1 MKFDSLDKFLNYG
14 IFVIPE
20 YQRGYSWTIEQLQD
34 FISDLNDVTY
44 IKEHYVGTITL
55 VKSGNESINNR
66 YKDKYDIV
74 DGQQRITTIHLFLI
88 SLFYRISE
96 LDKSKAD
103 DDIIEYVLFKGV
115 PLLRLNNK
123 NDQEFFK
130 NLLKESNINSLKNL
144 NPSSKTQKNLLNARI
159 FFDKYFRN
167 ISSSTKTLFQIRNH
181 LYSKFKLNIFEL
193 EEESEVG
200 LVFETMND
208 RGLPLSDIDKVKN
221 YLIYLAHKLNDSQLA
236 KDVNRKFGE
245 IFSELM
251 KIHDISQTKIENQF
265 LKDCYIVYKGET
277 KNLNDI
283 HQKIKNSITQKDI
296 YKINGIFDNNNI
308 LRQKKINEIKDF
320 VNFLHKTAENYSIL
334 INKSFI
340 EEEINNSLMRLDILG
355 KIETF
360 IPLFISIL
368 SHRSFKKEFIIPICN
383 ILEAYC
389 IKVYVFGNKKQNT
402 GNTAIQNLAHQVFVS
417 KIKFNQLK
425 DELRFLVSKNSSNIS
440 EFKKSI
446 LDKPIYEASYE
457 QIIKLLFYDY
467 EISLQDEQ
475 EFKYDLGNLQDYLA
489 NKKISIEHI
498 LPQTTQPGISQS
510 AYSNTLGNLV
520 ISFSNSKLS
529 NKDFLSKK
537 TIYQQSN
544 LECERELFYYSDWN
558 DRMIKERAKKISK
571 FILDNWKC

>member
-34 FISDLNDVTY
+34 FVSDLNDVTY

-55 VKSGNESINNR
+55 VKAGNESINNR
-66 YKDKYDIV
+66 FKDKYDIV

-88 SLFYRISE
+88 SLFYRICE

-103 DDIIEYVLFKGV
+103 EEIIEYVLYKET

-123 NDQEFFK
+123 NDQEFFI
-130 NLLKESNINSLKNL
+130 NLLNEGNINILKNL
-144 NPSSKTQKNLLNARI
+144 KPSSKTQRNLLNARL

-167 ISSSTKTLFQIRNH
+167 ISSSPKTLFQIRNN

-208 RGLPLSDIDKVKN
+208 RGLALSDIDKVKN

-236 KDVNRKFGE
+236 KEINRKFGE
-245 IFSELM
+245 IFTELM
-251 KIHDISQTKIENQF
+251 KINDVSQTKIENQF

-296 YKINGIFDNNNI
+296 YKINGIFDNNNT
-308 LRQKKINEIKDF
+308 LKQKKINEIKNF
-320 VNFLHKTAENYSIL
+320 VNFLYKTSENYSTL
-334 INKSFI
+334 INKSFE
-340 EEEINNSLMRLDILG
+340 EEEINNSLIRLDILG

-360 IPLFISIL
+360 IPIFISIL
-368 SHRSFKKEFIIPICN
+368 SHRSFKKEFIVPICN

-389 IKVYVFGNKKQNT
+389 VKVYVFGNKKQNT
-402 GNTAIQNLAHQVFVS
+402 GNIAIQNLAHQVFVS

-425 DELRFLVSKNSSNIS
+425 DELRYLVSKNSSNTS
-440 EFKKSI
+440 EVKKSI
-446 LDKPIYEASYE
+446 TDKPIYEPSNE
-457 QIIKLLFYDY
+457 LIIKLLFYDY
-467 EISLQDEQ
+467 EIFLQEAQ
-475 EFKYDLGNLQDYLA
+475 EFKYELGSLQDYLS

-498 LPQTTQPGISQS
+498 LPQTTQPGVSQS
-510 AYSNTLGNLV
+510 AFLNTIGNLV

-529 NKDFLSKK
+529 NKEFSSKK
-537 TIYQQSN
+537 SIYQQSN
-544 LECERELFYYSDWN
+544 LESERELFYYSDWN
-558 DRMIKERAKKISK
+558 DKTIKERAKKISK